1 MKAAAMI
8 GAVSA
13 AIPLFEAPDVVELT
27 DLPNG
32 QVTWSGCDATSG
44 DGWSFTSG
52 TYSPDPFGPGDTL
65 NFGMQ
70 GTVDGS
76 ITVTGVHVKLKW
88 GAITLSDDDHTL
100 DQGPVDF
107 DDDVDLQINFAL
119 PGSAPRGSYTAE
131 VKGYEAP
138 GTYNTCAKASFSL

>member
-32 QVTWSGCDATSG
+32 QVTWSGCDAGSG
-44 DGWSFTSG
+44 WAFSSG

-70 GTVDGS
+70 GTVDGT

-88 GAITLSDDDHTL
+88 GAITLSDDDHAL
-100 DQGPVDF
+100 DQGPQTY
-107 DDDVDLQINFAL
+107 DDDVDL
-119 PGSAPRGSYTAE
+119 
-131 VKGYEAP
+131 
-138 GTYNTCAKASFSL
+138 